1 MQRFLKEFS
10 YKDRHLSSLNK
21 LLKIYDIKLAQSSE
35 NPEVVKDVVGGLL
48 EISVGQRWR
57 WAGSA
62 LV

>member
-1 MQRFLKEFS
+1 
-10 YKDRHLSSLNK
+10 LNK